1 MEALV
6 DQKRVFSSNFS
17 KAYIKFCL
25 NWHYNADN
33 SNSFVNG
40 KEICK
45 FQVDNKNVYCIT
57 QFFLGSI
64 SNRLSAIMSREVSL
78 NRNMYDFSVDC
89 NSIDKSDILN
99 IHKYLMK
106 RNIIKYFLAL
116 LKKCLLYY

>member
-1 MEALV
+1 MLIIV
-6 DQKRVFSSNFS
+6 
-17 KAYIKFCL
+17 
-25 NWHYNADN
+25 
-33 SNSFVNG
+33 

-45 FQVDNKNVYCIT
+45 FQVDNKNVNFIT